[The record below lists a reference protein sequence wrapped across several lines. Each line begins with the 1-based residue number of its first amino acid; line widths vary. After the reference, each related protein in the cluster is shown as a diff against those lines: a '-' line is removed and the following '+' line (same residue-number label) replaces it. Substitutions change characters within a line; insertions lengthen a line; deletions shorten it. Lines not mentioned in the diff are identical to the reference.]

1 MRPDPMLTYWFLLVI
16 ALGLAI
22 GGGFA
27 LLYLTLRNR
36 K

>member
-1 MRPDPMLTYWFLLVI
+1 MNLEYLTYQFLMTI
-16 ALGLAI
+16 AFGLAI

-27 LLYLTLRNR
+27 LLYLALRNR